1 MSLLFPE
8 EPAMLK
14 GKRILLGVTGGIAA
28 YKSAFL
34 VRLLVKAGAEVK
46 VIMTPSAHQFITP
59 LTLATLSKNP
69 ALTEFTHGGNG
80 EWNNHVDLGL
90 WADMMIIAPAS
101 ANTLSKLAE
110 GRSDNLLT
118 AVFLSA
124 RCPVAV
130 APAMDLD
137 MYAHTA
143 TQANLE
149 KLQQQGTRII
159 PPGTGELASGLS
171 GEGRLAEPEDIL
183 AFIEATFERASRLS
197 GKKILVTA
205 GPTYEAI
212 DPVRFIGNHSSGKMG
227 FALAEALAERG
238 AEVILV
244 AGPVSLKTHHPKI
257 ERRDVVSAK
266 EMYDACVAVFPSCN
280 AAILSAAVADYRP
293 KNPAGTKIKKQGSS
307 VPGIVLEQTDDILA
321 ELGKMKTAKQTLV
334 GFALETD
341 NEMANA
347 KSKLE
352 KKNLDF
358 IVLNSLREN
367 GAGFGTDT
375 NRISILTRE
384 GKTINFELKSKSAVA
399 NDIADHLITVS
410 SL

>member
-1 MSLLFPE
+1 M
-8 EPAMLK
+8 
-14 GKRILLGVTGGIAA
+14 LGVTGGIAA

-34 VRLLVKAGAEVK
+34 VRLLIKAGADVK
-46 VIMTPSAHQFITP
+46 VIMTPAAHQFITP

-69 ALTEFTHGGNG
+69 ALTEFVKDENG

-90 WADMMIIAPAS
+90 WGDLMIIAPAS

-124 RCPVAV
+124 RCPVAI
-130 APAMDLD
+130 APSMDLD
-137 MYAHTA
+137 MYAHKA
-143 TQANLE
+143 TQMNLE
-149 KLQQQGTRII
+149 KLQQAGARVI
-159 PPGTGELASGLS
+159 PPGTGELASGLT
-171 GEGRLAEPEDIL
+171 GEGRMAEPEEIL
-183 AFIEATFERASRLS
+183 SFIEATFKHANRLS

-212 DPVRFIGNHSSGKMG
+212 DPVRFIGNHSTGKMG
-227 FALAEALAERG
+227 FALAEALAESG

-244 AGPVSLKTHHPKI
+244 SGPVGIKVHSNKI
-257 ERRDVVSAK
+257 TRYDVVSAK
-266 EMYDACVAVFPSCN
+266 EMFEVCMKHFPN
-280 AAILSAAVADYRP
+280 VDAAILSAAVADYRP
-293 KNPAGTKIKKQGSS
+293 KNIATSKIKKEKGIT
-307 VPGIVLEQTDDILA
+307 PEIVLEQTEDILA
-321 ELGKMKTAKQTLV
+321 SLGKLKSEKQILA

-341 NEMANA
+341 NEEANA
-347 KSKLE
+347 KIKLE

-358 IVLNSLREN
+358 IVLNSLKEK
-367 GAGFGTDT
+367 GAGFGTET

-399 NDIADHLITVS
+399 NDIADHLIT
-410 SL
+410 LL

>member
-1 MSLLFPE
+1 
-8 EPAMLK
+8 MLK

-34 VRLLVKAGAEVK
+34 VRLLIKAGADVK
-46 VIMTPSAHQFITP
+46 VIMTPAAHQFITP

-69 ALTEFTHGGNG
+69 ALTEFVKDENG

-90 WADMMIIAPAS
+90 WGDLMIIAPAS

-124 RCPVAV
+124 RCPVAI
-130 APAMDLD
+130 APSMDLD
-137 MYAHTA
+137 MYAHKA
-143 TQANLE
+143 TQMNLE
-149 KLQQQGTRII
+149 KLQQAGARVI
-159 PPGTGELASGLS
+159 PPGTGELASGLT
-171 GEGRLAEPEDIL
+171 GEGRMAEPEEIL
-183 AFIEATFERASRLS
+183 SFIEATFKHANRLS

-212 DPVRFIGNHSSGKMG
+212 DPVRFIGNHSTGKMG
-227 FALAEALAERG
+227 FALAEALAESG

-244 AGPVSLKTHHPKI
+244 SGPVGIKVHSNKI
-257 ERRDVVSAK
+257 TRYDVVSAK
-266 EMYDACVAVFPSCN
+266 EMFEVCMKHFPN
-280 AAILSAAVADYRP
+280 VDAAILSAAVADYRP
-293 KNPAGTKIKKQGSS
+293 KNIATSKIKKEKGIT
-307 VPGIVLEQTDDILA
+307 PEIVLEQTEDILA
-321 ELGKMKTAKQTLV
+321 SLGKLKSEKQILA

-341 NEMANA
+341 NEEANA
-347 KSKLE
+347 KIKLE

-358 IVLNSLREN
+358 IVLNSLKEK
-367 GAGFGTDT
+367 GAGFGTET

-399 NDIADHLITVS
+399 NDIADHLIT
-410 SL
+410 LL

>member
-1 MSLLFPE
+1 MSLLFR
-8 EPAMLK
+8 ATTIMLN

-46 VIMTPSAHQFITP
+46 VIMTPAAHQFITP

-69 ALTEFTHGGNG
+69 ALTNFTKGENG
-80 EWNNHVDLGL
+80 EWNNHVELGL
-90 WADMMIIAPAS
+90 WADLMIIAPAS

-110 GRSDNLLT
+110 GKSDNLLT

-124 RCPVAV
+124 RCTVAV

-137 MYAHTA
+137 MFAHKA
-143 TQANLE
+143 TQANLD
-149 KLQQQGTRII
+149 KLRHDGIRII

-171 GEGRLAEPEDIL
+171 GEGRLAEPEAIL
-183 AFIEATFERASRLS
+183 AFIEATFMHANRLS

-244 AGPVSLKTHHPKI
+244 AGPVSLKAHHPKI
-257 ERRDVVSAK
+257 DRRDVVSAK
-266 EMYDACVAVFPSCN
+266 EMFDVCTTEFPNCD
-280 AAILSAAVADYRP
+280 AAILAAAVADYRP
-293 KNPAGTKIKKQGSS
+293 TNIAVSKIKKESIG
-307 VPGIVLEQTDDILA
+307 VPEIILEETADILA
-321 ELGKMKTAKQTLV
+321 TLGKSKTKKQVLA

-341 NEMANA
+341 NELANA

-358 IVLNSLREN
+358 IVLNSLREY

-384 GKTINFELKSKSAVA
+384 GKIINFELKSKSAVA
-399 NDIADHLITVS
+399 NDIADHLVTVS
-410 SL
+410 EL

>member
-1 MSLLFPE
+1 
-8 EPAMLK
+8 MLN

-46 VIMTPSAHQFITP
+46 VVMTPSAHQFITP

-69 ALTEFTHGGNG
+69 ALTEFTKGEKG

-90 WADMMIIAPAS
+90 WGDLMVIAPAS
-101 ANTLSKLAE
+101 ANTLSKLSE
-110 GRSDNLLT
+110 GRSDNLLM

-124 RCPVAV
+124 RCPVLV
-130 APAMDLD
+130 APAMDID
-137 MYAHTA
+137 MYSNAA
-143 TQANLE
+143 TQENLSRLE
-149 KLQQQGTRII
+149 QRGIKII

-171 GEGRLAEPEDIL
+171 GEGRMAEPEEIVK
-183 AFIEATFERASRLS
+183 FIEATFANQTRLS

-212 DPVRFIGNHSSGKMG
+212 DPVRFIGNHSTGKMG
-227 FALAEALAERG
+227 FAIAEKLADSG

-244 AGPVSLKTHHPKI
+244 SGPVSIKTKHPAIKRI
-257 ERRDVVSAK
+257 DVISAE
-266 EMYDACVAVFPSCN
+266 EMYKACTEIFPGCD
-280 AAILSAAVADYRP
+280 AAILSAAVADFRP
-293 KNPAGTKIKKQGSS
+293 TKVAGSKIKKEAG
-307 VPGIVLEQTDDILA
+307 GISEISLEETPDILA
-321 ELGKMKTAKQTLV
+321 TLGKLKKKNQVLA

-341 NEMANA
+341 NELVNA
-347 KSKLE
+347 KTKLE

-358 IVLNSLREN
+358 IVLNSLKEK

-384 GKTINFELKSKSAVA
+384 GKTVNFDLKSKADVA
-399 NDIADHLITVS
+399 ADIVDHLIKVFQA
-410 SL
+410 

>member
-1 MSLLFPE
+1 
-8 EPAMLK
+8 MLS

-34 VRLLVKAGAEVK
+34 VRLLIQAGAEVK

-69 ALTEFTHGGNG
+69 ALTEFTRGENG

-90 WADMMIIAPAS
+90 WADLMVIAPAS
-101 ANTLSKLAE
+101 AATLSRLAE

-137 MYAHTA
+137 MYAHQA

-149 KLQQQGTRII
+149 KLQLRGTRVI
-159 PPGTGELASGLS
+159 PPGKGELASGLS
-171 GEGRLAEPEDIL
+171 GEGRLAEPEEIL
-183 AFIEATFERASRLS
+183 AFIEATFTHANRLS

-244 AGPVSLKTHHPKI
+244 AGPVSLKTHHQQI
-257 ERRDVVSAK
+257 ERRNVVSAK
-266 EMYDACVAVFPSCN
+266 EMYEVCTAIFPSCD
-280 AAILSAAVADYRP
+280 AAILSAAVADFRP
-293 KNPAGTKIKKQGSS
+293 ATPAGSKIKKEGNG
-307 VPGIVLEQTDDILA
+307 VPEIVLEQTEDILA
-321 ELGKMKTAKQTLV
+321 SLGKVKTKKQLLA

-347 KSKLE
+347 KRKLE

-399 NDIADHLITVS
+399 NDIADHLVTVS
-410 SL
+410 QL

>member
-1 MSLLFPE
+1 
-8 EPAMLK
+8 MLN
-14 GKRILLGVTGGIAA
+14 GKHIVLGVTGGIAA

-46 VIMTPSAHQFITP
+46 VIMTPAAHQFITP

-69 ALTEFTHGGNG
+69 ALTEFTKGENG
-80 EWNNHVDLGL
+80 EWNNHVELGL
-90 WADMMIIAPAS
+90 WADLMVIAPAS
-101 ANTLSKLAE
+101 ANTISKLAE
-110 GRSDNLLT
+110 GRSDNLLM

-137 MYAHTA
+137 MFAHPA
-143 TQANLE
+143 TQENLA
-149 KLQQQGTRII
+149 KLSKQGIRII
-159 PPGTGELASGLS
+159 PPGRGELASGLS
-171 GEGRLAEPEDIL
+171 GEGRLAEPEEIL
-183 AFIEATFERASRLS
+183 GFIEATFKNANRLS

-227 FALAEALAERG
+227 FAIADALAERG
-238 AEVILV
+238 AEVVLV
-244 AGPVSLKTHHPKI
+244 AGPTALNSKHPKI
-257 ERRDVVSAK
+257 ERIDVVSAK
-266 EMYDACVAVFPSCN
+266 EMYDVCVSVFPDCN

-293 KNPAGTKIKKQGSS
+293 KHPANEKIKKEKG
-307 VPGIVLEQTDDILA
+307 GMKTIELEETEDILA
-321 ELGKMKTAKQTLV
+321 SLGKMKTLKQVLA
-334 GFALETD
+334 GFALETE
-341 NEMANA
+341 NEEANA

-375 NRISILTRE
+375 NRVSILTKD
-384 GKTINFELKSKSAVA
+384 GKTLNFDLKSKSAVA
-399 NDIADHLITVS
+399 SDIADHLLTV
-410 SL
+410 L